1 MRVSVII
8 PAWNLWQMT
17 AACLRSL
24 ATHSAGQDLEVLVV
38 DNGSTD
44 ATVGELEP
52 LGQSLWGAG
61 FKALR
66 LPENLGFAKACNLGA
81 RAAAGDLL
89 FFLNNDTTC
98 TPGWLPPLRAAFED
112 ARLGAAGPLL
122 LYPDGTAQHCGISFS
137 PFYKVSHI
145 YEHFPGN
152 HPVLRKKRPLQAITG
167 AALMLRRQVF
177 ETCGGFFEGYRN
189 GCEDVDFCFAVR
201 RQGFRLAVIG
211 ESVLYHHTSQ
221 TPGRFEHDLQNG
233 KLFYQRWHQDVTADM
248 HRLARMDGYELRIG
262 PTLSCRLG
270 LPEVRE
276 RELDAAF
283 AGAAFDAAACVAQLE
298 REPLW
303 RGGWLRLMDQLEAQ
317 GRGLTPCV
325 RAYAPCLFFLRR
337 MCRAACCACC
347 GKRACRNRWW
357 NSCTAWKRTET
368 PREAALCGTPLSRRP
383 GARPMPTATRLWPI
397 CLTPGCWTTAKFGT
411 SAFQL

>member
-1 MRVSVII
+1 M
-8 PAWNLWQMT
+8 
-17 AACLRSL
+17 
-24 ATHSAGQDLEVLVV
+24 
-38 DNGSTD
+38 
-44 ATVGELEP
+44 
-52 LGQSLWGAG
+52 
-61 FKALR
+61 
-66 LPENLGFAKACNLGA
+66 
-81 RAAAGDLL
+81 
-89 FFLNNDTTC
+89 
-98 TPGWLPPLRAAFED
+98 RAAFED

-233 KLFYQRWHQDVTADM
+233 KLFYQRWRQDVTADM

-317 GRGLTPCV
+317 GRGPDALRAGV
-325 RAYAPCLFFLRR
+325 RALSFFLRR

-368 PREAALCGTPLSRRP
+368 PRETALRGAPLSRRP
-383 GARPMPTATRLWPI
+383 GAKPMPTATRLWPI
-397 CLTPGCWTTAKFGT
+397 CLTPGCWATAKSGT
-411 SAFQL
+411 SIFQL

>member
-1 MRVSVII
+1 
-8 PAWNLWQMT
+8 
-17 AACLRSL
+17 
-24 ATHSAGQDLEVLVV
+24 
-38 DNGSTD
+38 
-44 ATVGELEP
+44 
-52 LGQSLWGAG
+52 
-61 FKALR
+61 
-66 LPENLGFAKACNLGA
+66 
-81 RAAAGDLL
+81 
-89 FFLNNDTTC
+89 
-98 TPGWLPPLRAAFED
+98 
-112 ARLGAAGPLL
+112 
-122 LYPDGTAQHCGISFS
+122 
-137 PFYKVSHI
+137 
-145 YEHFPGN
+145 
-152 HPVLRKKRPLQAITG
+152 
-167 AALMLRRQVF
+167 MLRRQVF

-233 KLFYQRWHQDVTADM
+233 KLFYQRWRQDVTADM

-303 RGGWLRLMDQLEAQ
+303 RGAGSDSWTSWRPRA
-317 GRGLTPCV
+317 GGLTPCV
-325 RAYAPCLFFLRR
+325 RAYAPVFFSSPDVQTLPV
-337 MCRAACCACC
+337 AACC

-368 PREAALCGTPLSRRP
+368 QGRQRFAARLCPGGQAQSLCRRRH
-383 GARPMPTATRLWPI
+383 GSGRFA
-397 CLTPGCWTTAKFGT
+397 
-411 SAFQL
+411 

>member
-44 ATVGELEP
+44 ATAGELEP

-81 RAAAGDLL
+81 RAAAGELL

-98 TPGWLPPLRAAFED
+98 TAGWLPPLRAAFEN

-137 PFYKVSHI
+137 PFCKVSHI

-177 ETCGGFFEGYRN
+177 EACGGFF
-189 GCEDVDFCFAVR
+189 V
-201 RQGFRLAVIG
+201 
-211 ESVLYHHTSQ
+211 
-221 TPGRFEHDLQNG
+221 P
-233 KLFYQRWHQDVTADM
+233 RW
-248 HRLARMDGYELRIG
+248 
-262 PTLSCRLG
+262 
-270 LPEVRE
+270 
-276 RELDAAF
+276 
-283 AGAAFDAAACVAQLE
+283 LE
-298 REPLW
+298 IS
-303 RGGWLRLMDQLEAQ
+303 
-317 GRGLTPCV
+317 
-325 RAYAPCLFFLRR
+325 
-337 MCRAACCACC
+337 
-347 GKRACRNRWW
+347 N
-357 NSCTAWKRTET
+357 
-368 PREAALCGTPLSRRP
+368 
-383 GARPMPTATRLWPI
+383 
-397 CLTPGCWTTAKFGT
+397 
-411 SAFQL
+411 

>member
-44 ATVGELEP
+44 ATAGELEP

-81 RAAAGDLL
+81 RAAAGELL

-262 PTLSCRLG
+262 PMLSCRLS

-317 GRGLTPCV
+317 GRGPDALRAGV
-325 RAYAPCLFFLRR
+325 RALSFFSSPDVQSRLLRLLR
-337 MCRAACCACC
+337 KEGLQEQLVEFMRGLEEGRDTGEDSA
-347 GKRACRNRWW
+347 
-357 NSCTAWKRTET
+357 
-368 PREAALCGTPLSRRP
+368 SRRALVQA
-383 GARPMPTATRLWPI
+383 ARRKAYADGDTVLADLLNAWLLDYGKIRN
-397 CLTPGCWTTAKFGT
+397 
-411 SAFQL
+411 